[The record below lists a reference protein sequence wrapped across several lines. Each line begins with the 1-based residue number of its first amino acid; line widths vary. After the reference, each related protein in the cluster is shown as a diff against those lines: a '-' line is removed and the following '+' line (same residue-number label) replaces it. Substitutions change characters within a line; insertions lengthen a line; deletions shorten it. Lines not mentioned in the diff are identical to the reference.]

1 MDNGQSELIY
11 IVIYIMNS
19 FESTCKFCNY
29 YRTYTRYLA
38 TAKERKTSKCANN
51 NLRVNECQPTPY
63 IHIPFKTELLLFFS
77 IGRSN

>member
-1 MDNGQSELIY
+1 
-11 IVIYIMNS
+11 MNS

-51 NLRVNECQPTPY
+51 NLRVNECQPTLY
-63 IHIPFKTELLLFFS
+63 IHIPCKTELLLFFS
-77 IGRSN
+77 MRRSN